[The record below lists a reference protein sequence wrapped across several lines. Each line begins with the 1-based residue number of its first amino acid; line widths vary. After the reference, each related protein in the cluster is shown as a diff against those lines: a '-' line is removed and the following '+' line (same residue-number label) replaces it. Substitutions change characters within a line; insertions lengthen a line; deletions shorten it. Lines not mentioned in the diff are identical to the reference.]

1 MLQQFLNNNFIQIT
15 EDENLNKLK
24 KACDEVI
31 KKVGKDKSKIVSYT
45 LKALD
50 PEIHVQD
57 SSILE
62 VQEIIIKHWSTFL
75 ANAKDTAVTYIR
87 AVMLEALES
96 ISKDQNLA
104 CLIWLTGRN
113 AIKHYNLGREA
124 EILANFMVGLGN
136 QIEENAIENWSLP
149 TESKAEK
156 LAIEI
161 KELTGATID
170 KSELEGHLKAAAIHS
185 GLGEGGENPQYP
197 SHNALTWPQFFATR
211 TATGITEV
219 INKALKKQAKDIS
232 TNQTH
237 IQDAVNKLLNQA
249 QTEIFQKNS
258 LLQMRTQLLW
268 WKEALYS
275 SSVKRSYRELTSGAL
290 HVVMANDYSL
300 LVPYLYPVSVDYF
313 LKEVHISLYQE
324 AENTIKFS
332 ELISTIKNSAD
343 TLKIILPESA
353 LSEERSTLLNFVK
366 GIVWNKYSVQQA
378 KNLVGID
385 EAMEITVTEFALWL
399 FHDMQS
405 LKITLIK

>member
-1 MLQQFLNNNFIQIT
+1 MLQQFLNHNFIQIT
-15 EDENLNKLK
+15 EDDNLNKLK

-31 KKVGKDKSKIVSYT
+31 KKVNKDKSKIASYT
-45 LKALD
+45 LVALD
-50 PEIHVQD
+50 PEIPIQD
-57 SSILE
+57 SSIAE

-96 ISKDQNLA
+96 IAKDQNLA
-104 CLIWLTGRN
+104 CLIWHTGRN
-113 AIKHYNLGREA
+113 VVKHYNLGREA
-124 EILANFMVGLGN
+124 ELLTGFVRGLGN
-136 QIEENAIENWSLP
+136 EIEESAIENWALP
-149 TESKAEK
+149 TQSKAEK

-170 KSELEGHLKAAAIHS
+170 KAEIEGHLKAASIHS
-185 GLGEGGENPQYP
+185 GLGDGGENPQYP
-197 SHNALTWPQFFATR
+197 SNNALTWPQFFSTR
-211 TATGITEV
+211 AATGITET

-232 TNQTH
+232 ANQTN
-237 IQDAVNKLLNQA
+237 IQEAVSKLLNQV

-275 SSVKRSYRELTSGAL
+275 SSVKKSYRELNPGAL

-313 LKEVHISLYQE
+313 LKEVHRSLYTDSE
-324 AENTIKFS
+324 KTIKFS
-332 ELISTIKNSAD
+332 ELMETIKSSSDN
-343 TLKIILPESA
+343 LKSIMPEAILP
-353 LSEERSTLLNFVK
+353 EERSTLLNFIK
-366 GIVWNKYSVQQA
+366 GIVWNRCTIQQS
-378 KNLVGID
+378 KNLVGIN
-385 EAMEITVTEFALWL
+385 ETAEITVTEFALWL

-405 LKITLIK
+405 LKIASTK